1 VGGLIS
7 GAVVIEAGFMGVAG
21 LLGDWVSGTLGWITV
36 VVGNLLAVGAMGRW
50 IWVTHPRLRQRLV
63 ERPVATMV

>member
-1 VGGLIS
+1 MLALMAFITV
-7 GAVVIEAGFMGVAG
+7 EAGFMGVAG
-21 LLGDWVSGTLGWITV
+21 LLGGWVLGTLGWITV

-63 ERPVATMV
+63 EQPVATMV